1 MISRCTLQDN
11 VTRSWFTLLLLLLEL
26 RPCHPLSGFQV
37 KMSTVFIHI
46 TQHSELYLKKFQSW
60 CILMHDY
67 VMDMIWI
74 LKVSQKKI
82 GLAITQYMLK
92 LMQQDDN
99 ALNNMWHS
107 VCCTCL
113 LSFLSYCLLDVLS
126 LYLTCYIFNKD
137 VCLFFLSRS
146 LLETSRMWFLDNCI
160 QFNRTY

>member
-1 MISRCTLQDN
+1 MIYLAASFIGTAPMSSSVRFPGQNEHCFYPHYTAFWALSQEVSVMMHLNAWLCYGYDMDIEN
-11 VTRSWFTLLLLLLEL
+11 VTE
-26 RPCHPLSGFQV
+26 
-37 KMSTVFIHI
+37 
-46 TQHSELYLKKFQSW
+46 
-60 CILMHDY
+60 
-67 VMDMIWI
+67 
-74 LKVSQKKI
+74 KI
-82 GLAITQYMLK
+82 DLAITQYMLK

-113 LSFLSYCLLDVLS
+113 LSFLSYCLLDVFS